1 MIDYELLTTI
11 ATIIL
16 AVVLAAIAIIFTFNE
31 KGGKQK

>member
-16 AVVLAAIAIIFTFNE
+16 CVVLAGIAIIFTFNE
-31 KGGKQK
+31 KGGRKK